1 MRGGEEHHTTAQTF
15 GAELMSANALSRHLA
30 RWSGNVGPRFQIA
43 QSLTHWARLLNGL
56 GGFASARVF
65 RRPRWRASVLRRRVD
80 GSRLAPRDV
89 HPPNR
94 RDSAKGGCSY
104 GSV

>member
-15 GAELMSANALSRHLA
+15 GAELMSANASSRHLA

-43 QSLTHWARLLNGL
+43 QYLTHWARLLNGL

-65 RRPRWRASVLRRRVD
+65 RRPSWRASVLRRRGD
-80 GSRLAPRDV
+80 GYCVAHRVVIV
-89 HPPNR
+89 HNR
-94 RDSAKGGCSY
+94 RGDVLC
-104 GSV
+104 